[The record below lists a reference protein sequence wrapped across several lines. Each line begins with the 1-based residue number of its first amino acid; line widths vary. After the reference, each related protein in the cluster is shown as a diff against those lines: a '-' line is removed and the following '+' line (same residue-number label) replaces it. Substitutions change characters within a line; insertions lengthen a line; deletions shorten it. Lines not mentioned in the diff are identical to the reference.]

1 MSKEPKHTPDCTFQL
16 DGGGV
21 CDCGYHKKPKVELSK
36 TDINTCPKCG
46 REQFQWSGR
55 GKIWECLYSNCGY
68 HQRETK
74 AELAEITKTNVA
86 FLVDRQRMAEAT
98 MSDWPKEMNATEL
111 QFYHR
116 SAYSLP
122 VAFRL
127 ACREIDRL
135 TTELAKPHFGMADAR
150 AEALTKQI
158 AAWTAEVALANA
170 NLKIIQTAK
179 ERRLEAELEHYR
191 KRAIEFSNDV
201 KKVEAE
207 LAESKTLTEIACSLL
222 EDADAEN
229 KRLREALKPIYEHC
243 KNNMQICGIVEQ
255 AKAAL
260 KGE

>member
-1 MSKEPKHTPDCTFQL
+1 M
-16 DGGGV
+16 
-21 CDCGYHKKPKVELSK
+21 
-36 TDINTCPKCG
+36 N
-46 REQFQWSGR
+46 
-55 GKIWECLYSNCGY
+55 
-68 HQRETK
+68 
-74 AELAEITKTNVA
+74 
-86 FLVDRQRMAEAT
+86 
-98 MSDWPKEMNATEL
+98 DWPKEMNETEL
-111 QFYHR
+111 QLYHL
-116 SAYSLP
+116 SAYSLS

-135 TTELAKPHFGMADAR
+135 IAEPHFGMADAR

-158 AAWTAEVALANA
+158 AAWTAEVALAND

-260 KGE
+260 KGNNHAEK

>member
-1 MSKEPKHTPDCTFQL
+1 M
-16 DGGGV
+16 
-21 CDCGYHKKPKVELSK
+21 
-36 TDINTCPKCG
+36 N
-46 REQFQWSGR
+46 
-55 GKIWECLYSNCGY
+55 N
-68 HQRETK
+68 
-74 AELAEITKTNVA
+74 
-86 FLVDRQRMAEAT
+86 
-98 MSDWPKEMNATEL
+98 WPKEMNETEIQL
-111 QFYHR
+111 YHR
-116 SAYSLP
+116 SAHSLP

-127 ACREIDRL
+127 ACRRIDRLTTENIWDKPEPPCDGYKNGDTEYLCQCHKRPYKPEPKPEPGELKYCKEHRTIHCSCQQREIDRL
-135 TTELAKPHFGMADAR
+135 TTKLAKPHFGMADAR

-158 AAWTAEVALANA
+158 AAWTAEVALAND
-170 NLKIIQTAK
+170 NLRTIQTAK